1 MPYADDEAPESE
13 QPASE
18 QPKPKRGRK
27 KSEKKPDITEGQWWR
42 AAEHGKK
49 PHQILK
55 NLAEQIEQDQTNRY
69 ETLKQYHKLFTNG
82 TAAYGTE
89 TDELMAATSDR
100 LTQNELAN
108 TIETLWAQVFKNK
121 IVPAVSTSNADY
133 DTWSRAR
140 DYSRWLEGAFD
151 AAQVQEEV
159 MPQAGVHTLVFG
171 TGAIKVGFRELDE
184 DTAQVTATATSPR
197 QLFVD
202 RMEARY
208 GRPRTLIEK
217 FHMDRFV
224 LWELYR
230 EDSADYYGSVAER
243 LKGIESCTEYDDKEV
258 KTTRCDMIVVR
269 EAWHLPS
276 SPTSKDGRHCIFL
289 NNVTLVDEV
298 WEWDVFPFVFLRFG
312 CRVDGFWGE
321 SAVKRLAPTQKLLDK
336 LNQKIDE
343 SQDVMGVPRI
353 LCQAGNLPTKEEID
367 DVPGGILTVK
377 NINGIRDWNAQ
388 CASPEMYQDRDAA
401 PGKMRSLL
409 GVSDF
414 QVEQA
419 LPENTREFSAPAM
432 ERLTDQGQARHA
444 MLHREVEKA
453 ACQLAELFMR
463 QAESCKDMGYKL
475 VVQGPDDDHQPGN
488 LDELDFAQV
497 HIDRKRL
504 KVRIQPMNQLPQSF
518 AGKVEAIAKLKND
531 AGIPLNPKTAMRM
544 MEIPDPG
551 TASDFLGADEEI
563 IMKNLSF
570 MCKEKKYLPP
580 MPFDN
585 HDLIIQLTT
594 AFINYY
600 RRTPDVDWETVAR
613 LAQYIDDAVEL
624 KTGLGGPDPNAP
636 PAMSTMG
643 ALGMQGPP
651 PDPSMG
657 PQPGLPGMPPPGAP
671 PPLGG
676 PPVPQGPPQAGP
688 PPQGMMPPM

>member
-1 MPYADDEAPESE
+1 MAYSYDDEAPESE
-13 QPASE
+13 R
-18 QPKPKRGRK
+18 PKKGRK
-27 KSEKKPDITEGQWWR
+27 KSAKKPDITEGQWWR
-42 AAEHGKK
+42 AAELGKK

-55 NLAEQIEQDQTNRY
+55 QLAESIEQDQESRY
-69 ETLKQYHKLFTNG
+69 SSLKEYQRLFING
-82 TAAYGTE
+82 TGAFSSDS
-89 TDELMAATSDR
+89 DELTTAFTDK

-108 TIETLWAQVFKNK
+108 TVETLWAQVFKNK

-133 DTWSRAR
+133 DTWARAR

-151 AAQVQEEV
+151 AAKVQEEAF
-159 MPQAGVHTLVFG
+159 PRAGIHCLVYG
-171 TGAIKVGFRELDE
+171 TGCVKVGYEECGEYDGKSV
-184 DTAQVTATATSPR
+184 AKVTANVVSPR

-208 GRPRTLIEK
+208 GKPRTLIEK
-217 FHMDRFV
+217 THMDRFV
-224 LWELYR
+224 LWEIYR
-230 EDSADYYGSVAER
+230 EDREDFFGTPSER
-243 LKGIESCTEYDDKEV
+243 LAGIERCTEYDDRYV
-258 KTTRCDMIVVR
+258 KASNRCDMIVVR

-289 NNVTLVDEV
+289 NNVTLVDE
-298 WEWDVFPFVFLRFG
+298 EWDWDCFPFVFIRFG
-312 CRVDGFWGE
+312 CSVDGFWGE

-353 LCQAGNLPTKEEID
+353 LCQTGNLPTKEEID

-388 CASPEMYQDRDAA
+388 CASQEMYQDRDAA
-401 PGKMRSLL
+401 PSKMRSLL

-419 LPENTREFSAPAM
+419 LPQNTREFSAPAM
-432 ERLTDQGQARHA
+432 ERMVDQGQARHA

-463 QAESCKDMGYKL
+463 QAEDCQKMDYDL
-475 VVQGPDDDHQPGN
+475 VVQGPDDEHNPSN
-488 LDELDFAQV
+488 LAELSFEEV

-544 MEIPDPG
+544 MEIPDEQSA
-551 TASDFLGADEEI
+551 TAFLGSDEEI
-563 IMKNLSF
+563 IMKNLTF
-570 MCKEKKYLPP
+570 MCREGKYLPP

-585 HDLIIQLTT
+585 LDLIVQLTT

-600 RRTPDVDWETVAR
+600 RRKPNVNWDVVAN
-613 LAQYIDDAVEL
+613 LAQYIDDAVAL
-624 KTGLGGPDPNAP
+624 KEGLGAPNPNAP
-636 PAMSTMG
+636 PPTTMG
-643 ALGMQGPP
+643 ALGMAPPPPPGMEGALPPGPPGMGGPP
-651 PDPSMG
+651 PMG
-657 PQPGLPGMPPPGAP
+657 PPLPQGPPPPGAP
-671 PPLGG
+671 PG
-676 PPVPQGPPQAGP
+676 PP
-688 PPQGMMPPM
+688 MMPGAPAF